1 MSKLNANG
9 SDNSNDIH
17 IDLNDNCNID
27 NSNYIFFNCNKKE

>member
-17 IDLNDNCNID
+17 IDLKDNYNLENN
-27 NSNYIFFNCNKKE
+27 NSFFFEL